1 MKFEMVENTNSSLE
15 NEYDELQSY
24 MSSTVDKLKEATTT
38 LENISKSYNSL
49 KNLVEKQFSNFLSCL
64 DFEKINDDTFRGT
77 VESTEKFQ
85 RVFDELYYLDNVH
98 IECDDIGTIYIHFL
112 IDVNGEDKHAA
123 TIIIGSPDG
132 DMWNTLRRHNL
143 QENTRV
149 TLSLTAQ
156 LDLEWA
162 IYGYVSKMVKQL

>member
-1 MKFEMVENTNSSLE
+1 MKFEMVENTNSILE
-15 NEYDELQSY
+15 NEYDELQGY
-24 MSSTVDKLKEATTT
+24 LSSTINRLKETTVT
-38 LENISKSYNSL
+38 LENISKSYDRF
-49 KNLVEKQFSNFLSCL
+49 KNIVEKQFDNFLSCL

-77 VESTEKFQ
+77 VENTEKFQ
-85 RVFDELYYLDNVH
+85 HVFDELDYFDNVH

-123 TIIIGSPDG
+123 TIIIASPDG
-132 DMWNTLRRHNL
+132 DMWNMLRRYEVK
-143 QENTRV
+143 ENTQV

>member
-1 MKFEMVENTNSSLE
+1 MKFELIEDINSSLE

-24 MSSTVDKLKEATTT
+24 MSSTVDKLKETTTT

-64 DFEKINDDTFRGT
+64 DFEKIDDDTFRGT
-77 VESTEKFQ
+77 VENTEKFQ
-85 RVFDELYYLDNVH
+85 HVFDELYYFDNVH
-98 IECDDIGTIYIHFL
+98 IECDDNGTIYVHFL
-112 IDVNGEDKHAA
+112 LDVIGEDKHAA
-123 TIIIGSPDG
+123 TIVITSPDG
-132 DMWNTLRRHNL
+132 DMWNMLRKYEL
-143 QENTRV
+143 KENTQV

-162 IYGYVSKMVKQL
+162 IYEYVSKTVKQL

>member
-1 MKFEMVENTNSSLE
+1 MKFKLIEDINSSLE
-15 NEYDELQSY
+15 NEYDELQGY
-24 MSSTVDKLKEATTT
+24 LSSTINKLKETTVT
-38 LENISKSYNSL
+38 LENISKSYDSL
-49 KNLVEKQFSNFLSCL
+49 KNIVEKQFDNFLSCL
-64 DFEKINDDTFRGT
+64 DSEKIDDSTFRGT
-77 VESTEKFQ
+77 VENIEKFQ
-85 RVFDELYYLDNVH
+85 RVFDELYYFDNVH

-123 TIIIGSPDG
+123 TIVITSPDG
-132 DMWNTLRRHNL
+132 DMWNILRKYKL
-143 QENTRV
+143 KENTRV

>member
-1 MKFEMVENTNSSLE
+1 MKFEMVENTNSILE
-15 NEYDELQSY
+15 NEYDELQGY
-24 MSSTVDKLKEATTT
+24 LSSTINRLKETTVT
-38 LENISKSYNSL
+38 LENISKSYDSL
-49 KNLVEKQFSNFLSCL
+49 KNIVEKQFDNFLSCL
-64 DFEKINDDTFRGT
+64 DSEKIDDSTFRGT
-77 VESTEKFQ
+77 VENTEKFQ
-85 RVFDELYYLDNVH
+85 HVFDSLYDFDNVH

-123 TIIIGSPDG
+123 TIIIASPDG
-132 DMWNTLRRHNL
+132 DMWNTLRRRNFK
-143 QENTRV
+143 ENTRV

>member
-1 MKFEMVENTNSSLE
+1 MKFELIEDIDSSLE

-38 LENISKSYNSL
+38 LENISKSYDSL
-49 KNLVEKQFSNFLSCL
+49 KNIVEKQFDNFLSCL
-64 DFEKINDDTFRGT
+64 DSEKIDDSTFIGT
-77 VESTEKFQ
+77 VENTEKFQ

-123 TIIIGSPDG
+123 TIIIASPDG

-143 QENTRV
+143 KENARI

>member
-1 MKFEMVENTNSSLE
+1 MKFKLIEDIDSSLK
-15 NEYDELQSY
+15 NEYDELQGY
-24 MSSTVDKLKEATTT
+24 LSSTINRLKETTVT
-38 LENISKSYNSL
+38 LENISKSYDSL
-49 KNLVEKQFSNFLSCL
+49 KNIVEKQFDNFLSCL
-64 DFEKINDDTFRGT
+64 DSEKIDDSTFRGT
-77 VESTEKFQ
+77 VENIEKFQ
-85 RVFDELYYLDNVH
+85 HAFDALYDFDNVH

-123 TIIIGSPDG
+123 TIIIASPDG

-143 QENTRV
+143 KENTRV

-162 IYGYVSKMVKQL
+162 IYGYVNKMVKQL

>member
-1 MKFEMVENTNSSLE
+1 MKFKLIEDINSSLE

-38 LENISKSYNSL
+38 LENISKSYYGL
-49 KNLVEKQFSNFLSCL
+49 KNFVEKQFGNFLSCL
-64 DFEKINDDTFRGT
+64 DSEKIDDYTFRGT
-77 VESTEKFQ
+77 VENIEKFQ
-85 RVFDELYYLDNVH
+85 HVFDELYYFDNVH

-123 TIIIGSPDG
+123 TIIIASPDG

-143 QENTRV
+143 KENTRV

>member
-1 MKFEMVENTNSSLE
+1 MKFEMVENTNSILE
-15 NEYDELQSY
+15 NEYDELQGY
-24 MSSTVDKLKEATTT
+24 LSSTINKLKETTVT
-38 LENISKSYNSL
+38 LENISKSYNGL
-49 KNLVEKQFSNFLSCL
+49 KNLVEKQFDNFLSCL
-64 DFEKINDDTFRGT
+64 DSEKIDDSTFRGT
-77 VESTEKFQ
+77 VENTEKFQ
-85 RVFDELYYLDNVH
+85 HVFDALYDFDNVH

-112 IDVNGEDKHAA
+112 IDVNSEDKHAA

-143 QENTRV
+143 KENTQV

>member
-1 MKFEMVENTNSSLE
+1 MKFELIEDINSSLE

-24 MSSTVDKLKEATTT
+24 MSSTVDKLKETTTT

-64 DFEKINDDTFRGT
+64 DFEKIDDDTFRGT
-77 VESTEKFQ
+77 VENTEKFQ
-85 RVFDELYYLDNVH
+85 HVFDELYYFDNVH
-98 IECDDIGTIYIHFL
+98 IECDDNGTIYVHFL
-112 IDVNGEDKHAA
+112 LDVIGEDKHAA
-123 TIIIGSPDG
+123 TIVITSPDG
-132 DMWNTLRRHNL
+132 DMWNMLRKYEL
-143 QENTRV
+143 KENTQV

-162 IYGYVSKMVKQL
+162 IYRYVSKTVKQL

>member
-1 MKFEMVENTNSSLE
+1 MKFELIEDINSSLE

-24 MSSTVDKLKEATTT
+24 MSSTVDKLKETTTT

-64 DFEKINDDTFRGT
+64 DFEKIDDDTFRGT
-77 VESTEKFQ
+77 VENTEKFQ
-85 RVFDELYYLDNVH
+85 HVFDELYYFDNVH
-98 IECDDIGTIYIHFL
+98 IDCDDNGTIYVHFL
-112 IDVNGEDKHAA
+112 LDVIGEDKHAA
-123 TIIIGSPDG
+123 TIVITSPDG
-132 DMWNTLRRHNL
+132 DMWNMLRKYEL
-143 QENTRV
+143 KENTQV

-162 IYGYVSKMVKQL
+162 IYRYVSKTVKQL

>member
-1 MKFEMVENTNSSLE
+1 MKFELIEDINSSLE
-15 NEYDELQSY
+15 NEYDELQRY

-49 KNLVEKQFSNFLSCL
+49 KYLVEKQFSNFLSCL

-77 VESTEKFQ
+77 VENTEKFQ
-85 RVFDELYYLDNVH
+85 HVFDELYYLDNVH
-98 IECDDIGTIYIHFL
+98 IECDDKGTIYIHFL
-112 IDVNGEDKHAA
+112 LEVVGEDKHAA
-123 TIIIGSPDG
+123 TIVIASPDG
-132 DMWNTLRRHNL
+132 DMWNILRRHEL
-143 QENTRV
+143 KENTQV

-162 IYGYVSKMVKQL
+162 IYGYVSKTVKQL